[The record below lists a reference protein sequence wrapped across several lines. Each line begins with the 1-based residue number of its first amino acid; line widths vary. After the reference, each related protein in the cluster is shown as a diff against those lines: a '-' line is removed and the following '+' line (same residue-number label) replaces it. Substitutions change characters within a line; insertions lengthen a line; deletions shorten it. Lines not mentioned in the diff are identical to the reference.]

1 MDVGLRVEFDGAK
14 NVVLM
19 GEVVKEYPIGGM
31 ACEYAR
37 LRATE
42 LKEIILANPY
52 FQHTDLGENGGDA
65 LTSLYD
71 TLLEKYGVITAG
83 MVITDFANLM
93 ADYHNASAEGLQG
106 FITSANTDEDRAQ
119 IRSFILEDTG
129 YAEFGTETV
138 GQAMLMAYFDFSALY
153 VAFRH
158 LFDMLASDGEY
169 EETQV
174 EGFWSLYSKNADF
187 QHIDFQI
194 LLYDKGFHS
203 VYNIKSS
210 VSLIMFE
217 AAHAIDAGTKFVKC
231 KNCGR
236 YFVPVGRSD
245 SLYCGYPSPQDP
257 TKQCRDVGANATR
270 ARKMKSDTLTQEY
283 RRLYMRLKMAL
294 KRHPDNEELG
304 QQLTEL
310 TDGMKLRRQQQKD
323 SVLSTD
329 DILEW
334 LHAFDEG
341 LESQ

>member
-1 MDVGLRVEFDGAK
+1 MDVGLRVEFDGVK

-19 GEVVKEYPIGGM
+19 GEVKEYPIGGM

-37 LRATE
+37 LQPTE
-42 LKEIILANPY
+42 LKEVILSNPY
-52 FQHTDLGENGGDA
+52 FQDEDLNENGGMA
-65 LTSLYD
+65 LAKLYD
-71 TLLEKYGVITAG
+71 SLREKFGVVTAG
-83 MVITDFANLM
+83 MVIADFSDLMFSYKTATDDELQGCIKKAN
-93 ADYHNASAEGLQG
+93 DAEGAKNVK
-106 FITSANTDEDRAQ
+106 SY
-119 IRSFILEDTG
+119 ILEDTG
-129 YAEFGTETV
+129 FDEFGTSTI
-138 GQAMLMAYFDFSALY
+138 GQAMLMAYFDYASSYAVFKHS
-153 VAFRH
+153 FT
-158 LFDMLASDGEY
+158 MLVSDEEY
-169 EETQV
+169 EEKQV
-174 EGFWSLYSKNADF
+174 DGFWSLYSENADC
-187 QHIDFQI
+187 QQIDFRI
-194 LLYDKGFHS
+194 LLYEHGFHS

-210 VSLIMFE
+210 ISLIMFE